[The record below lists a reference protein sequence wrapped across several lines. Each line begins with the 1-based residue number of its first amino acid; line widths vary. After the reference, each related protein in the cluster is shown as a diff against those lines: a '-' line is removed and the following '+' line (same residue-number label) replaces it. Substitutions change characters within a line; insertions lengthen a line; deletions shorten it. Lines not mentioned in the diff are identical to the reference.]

1 MFRKVFLLSVTIF
14 FQLILSNI
22 SFSKVNIITTVNNE
36 IITSYDL
43 KKESNYLKILN
54 PKLEKLEKNKITMIA
69 KESLI
74 KEIIKKNELL
84 KFIDLEEKNDFADQ
98 YFKDILLR
106 LGYKTEIEFNNN
118 LIKYDSYTLEEVKF
132 KSKIE
137 IYWNDLIFN
146 KYNNELNIDTEK
158 LKKKI
163 ERMDISNEKEIFL
176 SEIVLKKK
184 NNNTDTRSLI
194 KEIKAS
200 INEIGFDNTATMYS
214 ITDSSKF
221 GGKIGWIKKKSLSK
235 NIYEKVKNL
244 KINEVSDVIEIK
256 NNLIFLKIDDI
267 KEIKKII
274 NKDIELQK
282 LISIEKNK
290 KLEDYSRLYFNRVRV
305 NYFIDEK

>member
-1 MFRKVFLLSVTIF
+1 MFRKVFLFSVTIF

-22 SFSKVNIITTVNNE
+22 SFSKVNIIATVNNE

-54 PKLEKLEKNKITMIA
+54 PKLEKLEKNKITILA
-69 KESLI
+69 KESLV

-84 KFIDLEEKNDFADQ
+84 KFIDLKEKNNLADQ

-106 LGYKTEIEFNNN
+106 LGYKNEIEFNNN

-163 ERMDISNEKEIFL
+163 ERMDVSNEKEIFL

-184 NNNTDTRSLI
+184 NNNTDTQNLI
-194 KEIKAS
+194 KEIRAS

-274 NKDIELQK
+274 NKDKELQK

-305 NYFIDEK
+305 NYFINEK

>member
-1 MFRKVFLLSVTIF
+1 
-14 FQLILSNI
+14 
-22 SFSKVNIITTVNNE
+22 
-36 IITSYDL
+36 
-43 KKESNYLKILN
+43 LN
-54 PKLEKLEKNKITMIA
+54 PKLEKLEKNKITILA
-69 KESLI
+69 KESLV

-84 KFIDLEEKNDFADQ
+84 KFIDLKEKNNLADQ

-106 LGYKTEIEFNNN
+106 LGYKNEIEFNNN

-184 NNNTDTRSLI
+184 NNNTDTQNLI
-194 KEIKAS
+194 KEIRAS

-274 NKDIELQK
+274 NKDKELQK

>member
-1 MFRKVFLLSVTIF
+1 MFRKVFLFSVTIF

-22 SFSKVNIITTVNNE
+22 SFSKVNIIATVNNE

-54 PKLEKLEKNKITMIA
+54 PKLEKLEKNKITILA
-69 KESLI
+69 KESLV

-84 KFIDLEEKNDFADQ
+84 KFIDLKEKNNLADQ

-106 LGYKTEIEFNNN
+106 LGYKNEIEFNNN

-158 LKKKI
+158 QKKKI

-184 NNNTDTRSLI
+184 NNNTDTQNLI
-194 KEIKAS
+194 KEIRAS

-274 NKDIELQK
+274 NKDKELQK

-305 NYFIDEK
+305 NYFINEK